1 MKKIVFIVAMAAILF
16 CSCDRKEHQP
26 IHGTDEVKF
35 AINGPVT
42 RVTTTNNVTAFE
54 VGDQVEITSSNL
66 VKDLAD
72 APYTVAAA
80 GLTGTGAAYYD
91 GENSATFV
99 AHYPAAA
106 ATDAQGAIAMT
117 ILADQTSKEKFHNN
131 MFMVAQAEGSAAV
144 NSGLVSFTFAH
155 QTAML
160 KVIVSGIDAAEAV
173 TVNGVVPD
181 MKWTKSGVEA
191 GTADPINVKAWK
203 QGETQEYWAVVPAQT
218 FKSGEKFISITAGTK
233 TYEYALTADLTVA
246 AAKVKTV
253 TLTVAE
259 AEKVDATFAI
269 DDVDWTDEAAGLDGE
284 VVEKT
289 VPPVVVISEE
299 DGNFANVIALT
310 TGATGWAKVTTDGWN
325 AVINGAEN
333 GTVTLN
339 ETDECVEFTTV
350 SGADWFK
357 VAVAY
362 KTSAKVTAGEYTLAV
377 NAKSEVAGELRYVVA
392 KTDGT
397 VINQNLYRATTT
409 EYPNS
414 PYKNAVTLSEDYNGL
429 IIAIATKTPAGTKY
443 SIKNVTF
450 IEKK

>member
-42 RVTTTNNVTAFE
+42 RVTTTNNVTSFE
-54 VGDQVEITSSNL
+54 VGVQVEITSSNL

-160 KVIVSGIDAAEAV
+160 KVIVSGIDAA
-173 TVNGVVPD
+173 
-181 MKWTKSGVEA
+181 
-191 GTADPINVKAWK
+191 
-203 QGETQEYWAVVPAQT
+203 
-218 FKSGEKFISITAGTK
+218 
-233 TYEYALTADLTVA
+233 
-246 AAKVKTV
+246 
-253 TLTVAE
+253 
-259 AEKVDATFAI
+259 
-269 DDVDWTDEAAGLDGE
+269 
-284 VVEKT
+284 
-289 VPPVVVISEE
+289 
-299 DGNFANVIALT
+299 
-310 TGATGWAKVTTDGWN
+310 
-325 AVINGAEN
+325 
-333 GTVTLN
+333 
-339 ETDECVEFTTV
+339 
-350 SGADWFK
+350 
-357 VAVAY
+357 
-362 KTSAKVTAGEYTLAV
+362 
-377 NAKSEVAGELRYVVA
+377 
-392 KTDGT
+392 
-397 VINQNLYRATTT
+397 
-409 EYPNS
+409 
-414 PYKNAVTLSEDYNGL
+414 
-429 IIAIATKTPAGTKY
+429 
-443 SIKNVTF
+443 
-450 IEKK
+450 